1 MRCKKWYERSTRTFK
16 ICCATPLHQ
25 VFVVVQP
32 RPALQ
37 LPAGTPHELLLW
49 LLLGKKFQCTAVQ
62 VYCDVDRVCSCS
74 NTRGWA
80 RVANLDMRNPSQQCP
95 GELTSSETR
104 RLCGRG
110 SLGAGCVSAVYST
123 YSISYSHVCGRV
135 IGYEFLS
142 PDAFRLVASQTI
154 EDAYV
159 DGVSLTHG
167 SPGARQHIWTFAG
180 GILES
185 YSPPFH
191 PTLFCPCVNGTFPP
205 SFVGNDYFC
214 ESGNLGTT
222 FTDVL
227 YASDPLWDGQ
237 GCGSI
242 TCFMCSPT
250 PDFTMSG
257 IFIIEICILK
267 SVLPI
272 VRGSYMGPNIE

>member
-1 MRCKKWYERSTRTFK
+1 MLFLAVIAVLFQLPLPARETTPLSPSPSLPESLTPMNKSALQMRCKKWYERSTRTFK

-95 GELTSSETR
+95 GELTSSEPR

-123 YSISYSHVCGRV
+123 YGISSAM
-135 IGYEFLS
+135 S
-142 PDAFRLVASQTI
+142 
-154 EDAYV
+154 
-159 DGVSLTHG
+159 
-167 SPGARQHIWTFAG
+167 
-180 GILES
+180 
-185 YSPPFH
+185 
-191 PTLFCPCVNGTFPP
+191 
-205 SFVGNDYFC
+205 VG
-214 ESGNLGTT
+214 E
-222 FTDVL
+222 
-227 YASDPLWDGQ
+227 
-237 GCGSI
+237 
-242 TCFMCSPT
+242 
-250 PDFTMSG
+250 
-257 IFIIEICILK
+257 
-267 SVLPI
+267 
-272 VRGSYMGPNIE
+272 